1 MPIKSPL
8 KIVLG
13 AANVGDKSLDSTVR
27 YDTLDEVNSYLNA
40 FYDRGGRHIDTAR
53 AYSPHAPGSS
63 EERLGAVEAGKR
75 FAIDTKV
82 FSLTPNCHSK
92 EKIKENI
99 DTSLS
104 LLKVPK
110 IDIEYLHVPDRTT
123 PFEETL
129 AAINEAFKEGK
140 FERFGVSNYTA
151 EEVDKIVQICESNG
165 FVKPSVY
172 QGQYNPIIR
181 SGEKELFPI
190 LRKHGIA
197 FYAWSPAG
205 GGFFAGN
212 HKHIV
217 HGSRFDSSTWLGQ
230 VFASVYLKPNIEA
243 ATDRALGL
251 VAKHGINGHAAALRW
266 TVYHSTL
273 KDEFGD
279 SIIIAASSVA
289 QLDSNLDMIEQG
301 PLPAE
306 VAAAMEAIYKEVE
319 GTEFPYH
326 L

>member
-13 AANVGDKSLDSTVR
+13 VANVGDKSLDSTVR
-27 YDTLDEVNSYLNA
+27 YDTPEEVNAYLNA
-40 FYDRGGRHIDTAR
+40 FYGRGGRQIDTAR
-53 AYSPHAPGSS
+53 AYSPMAPGSS
-63 EERLGAVEAGKR
+63 EDRLGAVEAGKR
-75 FAIDTKV
+75 FSIDTKV
-82 FSLTPNCHSK
+82 FSLTPSSHTK

-104 LLKVPK
+104 VLKIPK
-110 IDIEYLHVPDRTT
+110 IDVEYLHVPDRTT

-140 FERFGVSNYTA
+140 FARFGLSNYTA
-151 EEVDKIVQICESNG
+151 EEVGKIVQICEEKG

-172 QGQYNPIIR
+172 QGQYNPLIR

-197 FYAWSPAG
+197 FYAWSPAA

-212 HKHIV
+212 HKHIQ
-217 HGSRFDSSTWLGQ
+217 HGARFDSSTWLGQ
-230 VFASVYLKPNIEA
+230 TYSSVYLKPNIEA
-243 ATDRALGL
+243 ATDRAVEL

-273 KDEFGD
+273 KEDFGD
-279 SIIIAASSVA
+279 AIIIAASSVA
-289 QLDSNLDMIEQG
+289 QLESNIDMIEQG
-301 PLPAE
+301 PLPVE
-306 VAAAMEAIYKEVE
+306 VVKAMEALYKEVE